1 MPILKPPPLP
11 PATLAQKIEQIHAD
25 VESLIQVRIA
35 AEMATA
41 PGVPEGVI
49 RQMFNARYGKC
60 KCVAYQQMQFDALS
74 EADREAAREKAQ
86 IAAVEKLSRESAE
99 AAATMGEQK

>member
-11 PATLAQKIEQIHAD
+11 PATLAQRVEALHNEIEAIIS
-25 VESLIQVRIA
+25 ERIA

-60 KCVAYQQMQFDALS
+60 KCVAYQQMQF
-74 EADREAAREKAQ
+74 EADPKAQ
-86 IAAVEKLSRESAE
+86 EEAQLKAVAKLSKEWAE
-99 AAATMGEQK
+99 GAIGEQK

>member
-1 MPILKPPPLP
+1 MPPTRPLS
-11 PATLAQKIEQIHAD
+11 ATLAQRIEQIHAE
-25 VESLIQVRIA
+25 VEALIQDRIA

-60 KCVAYQQMQFDALS
+60 KCVAYQQMQF
-74 EADREAAREKAQ
+74 EADPKAQ
-86 IAAVEKLSRESAE
+86 EDAQLKAVAKLSKEWAE
-99 AAATMGEQK
+99 GAIGEAKP